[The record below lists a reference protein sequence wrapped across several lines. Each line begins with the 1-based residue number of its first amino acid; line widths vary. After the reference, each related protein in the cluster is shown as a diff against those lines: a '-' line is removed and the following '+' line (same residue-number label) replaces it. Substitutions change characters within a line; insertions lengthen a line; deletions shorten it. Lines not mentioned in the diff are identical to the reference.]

1 MNGRKYSRKLPNIRK
16 DEEAKLT
23 QPALT
28 QSSLIFIE
36 TGIAENRPDSY
47 RKSRQKQ
54 LTFLT
59 MKKTNS
65 YLAGLAFL
73 ALITFGCTNAATDD
87 AAVATEEVA
96 VMAEPDMTAI
106 KAEIQEME
114 NVWAQAQNEKNV
126 EGLVAMYAD
135 DAVSMGDDQPAITG
149 KDALRKDIEEGMS
162 KRPEGQITS
171 YETTGVFGSENQ
183 VTETG
188 VSSTKDASG
197 NVIETGKYMAV
208 WEKRDG
214 KYLCIRDI
222 YNQDAPK
229 K

>member
-1 MNGRKYSRKLPNIRK
+1 
-16 DEEAKLT
+16 
-23 QPALT
+23 
-28 QSSLIFIE
+28 
-36 TGIAENRPDSY
+36 
-47 RKSRQKQ
+47 
-54 LTFLT
+54 